1 MRKLTAL
8 CLIFLM
14 LAGVFHW
21 VGFTGEEIRDI
32 IGDDAPEIKF
42 ESAERIKTVIGG

>member
-1 MRKLTAL
+1 MKKLSAL
-8 CLIFLM
+8 CLTFLL
-14 LAGVFHW
+14 LAGVFHS